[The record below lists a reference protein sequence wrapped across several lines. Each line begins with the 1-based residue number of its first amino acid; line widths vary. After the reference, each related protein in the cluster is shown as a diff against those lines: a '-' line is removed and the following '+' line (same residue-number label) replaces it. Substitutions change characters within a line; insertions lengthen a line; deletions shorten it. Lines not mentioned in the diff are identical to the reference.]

1 MKQDRSILVVEDEQA
16 TRDLVCA
23 QLGASYEVR
32 SASNG
37 EEALK
42 AIEYLRADR
51 GLVVFDETGPASE
64 CA

>member
-23 QLGASYEVR
+23 QLGADYEVR

-37 EEALK
+37 EEALSM
-42 AIEYLRADR
+42 L
-51 GLVVFDETGPASE
+51 LQMLW
-64 CA
+64 